1 MATRKRA
8 ITGLARPEGIIDD
21 IFVGAGKKTIKRVT
35 KLAENAALEVRRGEK
50 SFRKYQNTGS
60 AYTNAKEL
68 SSRRL
73 LAEEIIAKQ
82 KGKSLKYTRKMLNDK
97 PSGEG
102 YKRMMKDTDKAIS
115 ESRKVVDA
123 RKAARKTRRADVRKN
138 IK

>member
-82 KGKSLKYTRKMLNDK
+82 KGKSLKDTRKMLNDK

>member
-82 KGKSLKYTRKMLNDK
+82 KGKSLKDTRKMLNDK

-123 RKAARKTRRADVRKN
+123 RKAARKTRRANVRKN

>member
-1 MATRKRA
+1 MAVRKRA

-82 KGKSLKYTRKMLNDK
+82 KGKSLKDTRKMLNDK

-123 RKAARKTRRADVRKN
+123 RKAARKTRRANVRKN

>member
-1 MATRKRA
+1 MAVRKRA

-21 IFVGAGKKTIKRVT
+21 IFVGAGKKAIKRVT
-35 KLAENAALEVRRGEK
+35 KLAENAALEARRGEK

-60 AYTNAKEL
+60 AYSNAKEL
-68 SSRRL
+68 NARVL
-73 LAEEIIAKQ
+73 LGEEVIAKQ
-82 KGKSLKYTRKMLNDK
+82 RGISLKEARKIIQNTPSGRGAQKML
-97 PSGEG
+97 
-102 YKRMMKDTDKAIS
+102 KDTDKVIS